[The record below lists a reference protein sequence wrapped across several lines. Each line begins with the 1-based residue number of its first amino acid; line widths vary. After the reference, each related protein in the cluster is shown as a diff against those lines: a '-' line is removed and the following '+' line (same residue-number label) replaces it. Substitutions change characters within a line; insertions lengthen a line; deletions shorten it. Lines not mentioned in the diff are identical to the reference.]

1 MLRGYYIF
9 LFLFS
14 SAIAFYDTVVIVTSL
29 LMTGLPIIFK
39 NSFGIAKVFNIL
51 WPIQQIA
58 WTTSIY
64 LITLLTIQRYVSVF
78 QGRIPSFTKTI
89 VSIISV
95 ILFGVVYNIPRFFEY
110 NTESHINGMIV
121 VENKEY
127 GLLSNETYI
136 TGYLIWSNFV
146 FRLILPLSIITFC
159 NIRFTRK
166 VRNTL
171 F

>member
-1 MLRGYYIF
+1 
-9 LFLFS
+9 
-14 SAIAFYDTVVIVTSL
+14 
-29 LMTGLPIIFK
+29 MTGLPILFK
-39 NSFGIAKVFNIL
+39 KSFGIAKVFNIL

-64 LITLLTIQRYVSVF
+64 LITLLAIQRYVSVVK
-78 QGRIPSFTKTI
+78 GKIPSFTQTI
-89 VSIISV
+89 VSIVFV

-136 TGYLIWSNFV
+136 TGYLTWSNFI
-146 FRLILPLSIITFC
+146 FRLILPLSTITFC

-166 VRNTL
+166 VTNKL
-171 F
+171 FQLVGILFSNRIP